1 MDPRRSGT
9 RQKGI
14 ARRHY
19 YRTRPA
25 IAGADANVR
34 SIGHGPEGPEK
45 YLELRRRPDPLF
57 VAGAGRLAV
66 ARPRQHCRSRG
77 SAAQRSALV
86 QIGHGEISPER
97 TKG

>member
-1 MDPRRSGT
+1 MRIFNGFEEIKSAVGTEVGVSDWIEVTQDRIKPVRGRNLRRAMDPRRSGT

-34 SIGHGPEGPEK
+34 SIGHGPEGPEN
-45 YLELRRRPDPLF
+45 
-57 VAGAGRLAV
+57 
-66 ARPRQHCRSRG
+66 
-77 SAAQRSALV
+77 
-86 QIGHGEISPER
+86 
-97 TKG
+97 T